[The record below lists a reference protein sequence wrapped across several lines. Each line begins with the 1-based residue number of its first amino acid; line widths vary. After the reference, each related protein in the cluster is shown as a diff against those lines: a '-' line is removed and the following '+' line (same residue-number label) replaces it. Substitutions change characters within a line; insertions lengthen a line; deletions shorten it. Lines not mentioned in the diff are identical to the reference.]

1 MKKRFTT
8 SDNKLIENRKT
19 LNMFEFASFSIRNPE
34 KPKCGDASF
43 SNTMELNGEP
53 CAVLIVADGVSR
65 APKDWLA
72 SQSTVNFIEG
82 FLKNYSFPI
91 PELMQRAVAYS
102 NEKIINGVQNTFGM
116 LTTLVLLIY
125 QPSSKKA
132 YWVNV
137 GDSRVYGLSN
147 GKWTQLST
155 DDSTSQPYMENGK
168 MRLRN
173 GQPIMVSALTR
184 AIGARGSLDIK
195 VHEVSATSYS
205 AFLLCSDG
213 FYGVSEY
220 DSLTIRMC
228 HSADLA
234 QDSKLVSDSI
244 VKEITDDAS
253 VALIRFSQNLDLD
266 IRNLVCNPKEESQ
279 SLSAF
284 SVRNALEP
292 ELENAIKQRDDQY
305 VGDILIYMDDN
316 RIYFNRERMIR
327 LLEMMIAVLS
337 VHQGRMISM
346 IKRLPYN

>member
-1 MKKRFTT
+1 MP
-8 SDNKLIENRKT
+8 DIPA
-19 LNMFEFASFSIRNPE
+19 FETASFSIRNPD

-43 SNTMELNGEP
+43 SKTVELNGET
-53 CAVLIVADGVSR
+53 CAVVMVADGVSR

-72 SQSTVNFIEG
+72 SQSTVNFVEDY
-82 FLKNYSFPI
+82 LTSHSSPI
-91 PELMQRAVAYS
+91 QELMQGAVAYA
-102 NEKIINGVQNTFGM
+102 NEKIIDGLHDTLGM

-137 GDSRVYGLSN
+137 GDSRIYGLRN
-147 GKWTQLST
+147 GKWMQLST

-173 GQPIMVSALTR
+173 GLPIMVSALTR
-184 AIGARGSLDIK
+184 AIGASGTLDIK
-195 VHEVSATSYS
+195 VHEVSSNDYS

-213 FYGVSEY
+213 FYGLSEY
-220 DSLTIRMC
+220 DSLAIRMC
-228 HSADLA
+228 NSADLA
-234 QDSKLVSDSI
+234 QDSKRVSDSI

-253 VALIRFSQNLDLD
+253 VGLIRFSQDSAID
-266 IRNLVCNPKEESQ
+266 IRKLVCKPEEEGQ

-305 VGDILIYMDDN
+305 VGSILIYMDDN
-316 RIYFNRERMIR
+316 RIYFKRERMIQ
-327 LLEMMIAVLS
+327 LLEMMIAARNT
-337 VHQGRMISM
+337 HQGKMVGM
-346 IKRLPYN
+346 IKRLPI